1 MSMLKT
7 FVSILQDTVELSSIS
22 SQTKLKLLK
31 TKTLM
36 MMRQMMRQM
45 ILLEIIQIKVMF
57 GKFLI

>member
-1 MSMLKT
+1 MNMLKT

-22 SQTKLKLLK
+22 SQTKLQLLK
-31 TKTLM
+31 MKTLM